1 MVVSLAMTSRIF
13 LCFLV
18 VWIHVLAIA
27 AWTNP
32 EDFVALQSLK
42 DSWQNVPP
50 NWAGSDPCGSHWE
63 GIGCSNSRVISI
75 TLSSLSLSGQ
85 LSGDIQT
92 LYELQTL
99 DLSYNKE
106 LTGPLPQSIGKLT
119 KLSNLILVGCSFSGP
134 IPDSIGSLTQLV
146 YLSLNSNKF
155 IGGIPATIGNLTKL
169 YWLDLADNQLT
180 GNIPVSSGSK
190 PGLDML
196 VHTKHFHFGKN
207 QLSGEIPARLF
218 HSNLTLIHLLI
229 ENNKFTGK
237 IPDTL
242 GLVQTMEVL
251 RLDRNLLSGSV
262 PQNINNLTHVNELHI
277 SNNNLD
283 GLLPNLTGMNVL
295 NYLDMSNNSFNAS
308 DFPSWIPS
316 LQSLTTLVMENTQ
329 LQGSVPAELFSLY
342 QLQTVIL
349 RNNKLNGSL
358 QIESTYSNQLQLI
371 DVQRNIIES
380 FTQNPQYRFQIML
393 AGNPFC
399 NEGGDGTEDYCIKS
413 QQTETYS
420 TPPDNCLPTECSSK
434 NQISTPT
441 CKCAFPYTGNLV
453 FRAPSFSNL
462 GNRTTYETLQK
473 SLLLS
478 FQKRP
483 LPVDSVSLSN
493 PTKNLDDYLVIHLQ
507 VFPSSQDYFNRTGV
521 SGIGF
526 VLSNQ
531 TFKPPSS
538 FGPFFFIGEGYKYF
552 DGESTESK
560 KATST
565 GIIVGAAVGGSVL
578 AILALI
584 IGIYAFRQKKRA
596 EDAAKRSDPFASWNS
611 NKHSGAV
618 PQLTG
623 ARFFSFEE
631 LKKWTNNFSETN
643 NIGSGGYGKV
653 YRGTLPNGELVAI
666 KRALQV
672 SMQGAHEFKTE
683 IELLSRVHH
692 KNVVGL
698 VGFCF
703 DQAEQMLVYEYIPN
717 GTLSDGLSGKT
728 GIRLDWMRRLKV
740 AIGAARG
747 LQYLHDLVNPPIIHR
762 DIKSNNILLDER
774 LNAKVADFGLS
785 KLLGDSGRSH
795 ITTQVKGTMG
805 YMDPEYYMTN
815 QLTEKSD
822 VYSFGVVLLE
832 IVTGKVPIEKGRYI
846 VREVRTAM
854 DKTKDMYN
862 LQEILDPA
870 VRSGASSRS
879 LEKFVDIA
887 LKCVEEEGV
896 NRPTMSEVVKEIEN
910 IMEIAGLNPNA
921 ESASTSETYEGANKG
936 HHPYTDESL
945 FVYSGAYPPSKV
957 EPK

>member
-1 MVVSLAMTSRIF
+1 MVVSLAMMPRRIQ

-18 VWIHVLAIA
+18 VWIHVLAIS

-32 EDFVALQSLK
+32 DDFAALQSLK

-50 NWAGSDPCGSHWE
+50 NWAGADPCGSQWE
-63 GIGCSNSRVISI
+63 GIGCRNSRVISI
-75 TLSSLSLSGQ
+75 TLSSMSLSGQ
-85 LSGDIQT
+85 LSGDIQG
-92 LYELQTL
+92 LSELQTL

-106 LTGPLPQSIGKLT
+106 LTGSLPQSIGKLT
-119 KLSNLILVGCSFSGP
+119 KLSNLILVGCGFSGP

-146 YLSLNSNKF
+146 FLSLNSNNF
-155 IGGIPATIGNLTKL
+155 IGRIPATIGYLSKL
-169 YWLDLADNQLT
+169 YWLDLADNKLT
-180 GNIPVSSGSK
+180 GTLPVSSGSS

-196 VHTKHFHFGKN
+196 LHTKHFHFGKN
-207 QLSGEIPARLF
+207 QLSGEIPAQLF
-218 HSNLTLIHLLI
+218 HSNLTLIHLLV
-229 ENNKFTGK
+229 ENNQLTGN

-251 RLDRNLLSGSV
+251 RLDRNSLSGSV
-262 PQNINNLTHVNELHI
+262 PQNLNNLTHVNELHI
-277 SNNNLD
+277 SNNNLN

-308 DFPSWIPS
+308 DFPSWIPD
-316 LQSLTTLVMENTQ
+316 LQSLTTVAMENTG
-329 LQGSVPAELFSLY
+329 LQGLVPAKLFSLF
-342 QLQTVIL
+342 QLQTVNM
-349 RNNKLNGSL
+349 RKNRLNGTLEIDS
-358 QIESTYSNQLQLI
+358 SYSNQLQLI
-371 DVQRNIIES
+371 DMQSNLIDS
-380 FTQNPQYRFQIML
+380 FTQRPGYPFQILL
-393 AGNPFC
+393 AGNPVC
-399 NEGGDGTEDYCIKS
+399 NEGTTQTYCVQA
-413 QQTETYS
+413 QQADSYS
-420 TPPDNCLPTECSSK
+420 TPPENCLPTECSSD
-434 NQISTPT
+434 QISSPT

-462 GNRTTYETLQK
+462 GNKTTYETLQK
-473 SLLLS
+473 SLMLS
-478 FQKRP
+478 FQNRQ

-507 VFPSSQDYFNRTGV
+507 VFPSIQDYFNRTGV

-531 TFKPPSS
+531 TFKPPST

-552 DGESTESK
+552 DGASSGSHK
-560 KATST
+560 SSST
-565 GIIVGAAVGGSVL
+565 GIIIGAAVGGSVL
-578 AILALI
+578 VILALI
-584 IGIYAFRQKKRA
+584 VGLYAFRQKKRA
-596 EDAAKRSDPFASWNS
+596 EDAARRSDPFASWDS

-631 LKKWTNNFSETN
+631 LKKMTNNFSETN
-643 NIGSGGYGKV
+643 DIGSGGYGKV
-653 YRGTLPNGELVAI
+653 YRGTLPNGHLVAV
-666 KRALQV
+666 KRALQG
-672 SMQGAHEFKTE
+672 SMQGALEFKTE

-717 GTLSDGLSGKT
+717 GTLKDGLSGKT
-728 GIRLDWMRRLKV
+728 GIRLDWMRRLKI
-740 AIGAARG
+740 ALGAARG

-785 KLLGDSGRSH
+785 KLLGDSERGH

-805 YMDPEYYMTN
+805 YMDPEYYMTQ

-832 IVTGKVPIEKGRYI
+832 IVTGKIPIEKGKYI

-862 LQEILDPA
+862 LHEILDPA
-870 VRSGASSRS
+870 VRSGATPKSI
-879 LEKFVDIA
+879 EKFVDLAI
-887 LKCVEEEGV
+887 KCVEEEGV
-896 NRPTMSEVVKEIEN
+896 KRPTMSEVVKEIEY
-910 IMEIAGLNPNA
+910 IMEIVGLNPNA

-936 HHPYTDESL
+936 LHPYTDESL
-945 FVYSGAYPPSKV
+945 FVYSGAYPPSKL